1 MAIELGS
8 AYLSIGASTDGMAKD
23 IYKELGVVE
32 KDADKTGKKSGS
44 FLGSGLKKGL
54 KVGAVAL
61 GGLVAGVGALALT
74 GGISRALNIEDA
86 QAKLKGLGHDTKS
99 IDTIMGNALAS
110 VKGTAF
116 GLGDA
121 ATVAS
126 SAVAAGIKPGQD
138 LERTLTLVGDAAQI
152 AGVGM
157 GDMGAIFNKAAASNK
172 VQMDVINQLH
182 DAGVPALALL
192 ADQMGVTAEE
202 ASKMASA
209 GQIDFATF
217 QDAMESGM
225 GGAAQAAG
233 GTFRGAMA
241 NAKAALGRL
250 GETVAV
256 PVLDALRDAFNKAI
270 PVIDNVTSALKPFV
284 EELSQKI
291 SDALPVV
298 VDKLKAALDL
308 VVPVL
313 KDGWQFLVDWK
324 DVLIPLGLAVAA
336 FFLALDG
343 VKAVNN
349 MVTAVK
355 AAKTAMLAFNAALL
369 ANPIGLIVAAVAALV
384 AGLVYFFTQT
394 EVGKELWD
402 KIWNGIKATWDAVSG
417 AIMAG
422 FDAFMGYITPIFEAM
437 GAAWSVVWEGL
448 KAVVQSVTDWFSTHV
463 GPLFAAF
470 GELVSAVWDT
480 IKQRLELAWAGIQLI
495 WDLMLA
501 GWELMWGLIMV
512 VWDTVGP
519 PLMAIMETA
528 WNNAKILFE
537 TVWNNIKTVFETI
550 WNQIKLV
557 FETVWNIIKAVVETA
572 LGVIKGV
579 ITTVTGL
586 IKGDWG
592 KVWEGIKQIFGSVW
606 TGIKSVAST
615 AINYVKSTISNVLN
629 GIKGI
634 WENVWN
640 GITSFASTVWE
651 GIKDTFSAG
660 VGTMRDIFTR
670 MGDAISSPFKSAF
683 NGIARAWNNTVGK
696 LSFEV
701 PNWVP
706 AMGGKGWSAP
716 KIPMLAAGGTALAA
730 GWSLIGE
737 EGPEL
742 LHMPRGASVVPLG
755 HPMGAGAAPAV
766 AGGSGGSSR
775 ADLDYLADRIVGGLS
790 TLAEGA
796 GAALDMR
803 SNVARFATM

>member
-44 FLGSGLKKGL
+44 YLGSGLKKGL

-61 GGLVAGVGALALT
+61 GGLVVGVGALALT

-86 QAKLKGLGHDTKS
+86 QAKLTGLGHDTKS

-172 VQMDVINQLH
+172 VQMDVISQLH

-202 ASKMASA
+202 ASKMASK
-209 GQIDFATF
+209 GEIDFATF

-284 EELSQKI
+284 EELSKKI

-298 VDKLKAALDL
+298 VEKLKAGIDA

-313 KDGWQFLVDWK
+313 KAGWQFLVDWK

-343 VKAVNN
+343 IKMVNN

-355 AAKTAMLAFNAALL
+355 AARGAVIAFNAALL
-369 ANPIGLIVAAVAALV
+369 ANPIGLIIAAVAALV

-394 EVGKELWD
+394 EVGKKVWD
-402 KIWNGIKATWDAVSG
+402 SIWNGIKATWDTVST

-437 GAAWSVVWEGL
+437 GAAWAVVWDGM
-448 KAVVQSVTDWFSTHV
+448 KAVAQVVSDWFGTHV
-463 GPLFAAF
+463 GPVFAAF
-470 GELVSAVWDT
+470 GELIAAVWDV
-480 IKQRLELAWAGIQLI
+480 ISARLELAWAGIQLV
-495 WDLMLA
+495 
-501 GWELMWGLIMV
+501 WGLMQAGFELLWGYIMA
-512 VWDTVGP
+512 VWETVGP
-519 PLMAIMETA
+519 PLMAAMEMA
-528 WNNAKILFE
+528 WNNAKTVIE
-537 TVWNNIKTVFETI
+537 TVWNIVKT
-550 WNQIKLV
+550 V
-557 FETVWNIIKAVVETA
+557 FETVWNQIETIFSTVWNVIKTVVETA

-586 IKGDWG
+586 IKGDWS
-592 KVWEGIKQIFGSVW
+592 KVWEGIKQIGSSIW
-606 TGIKSVAST
+606 DGIKSIIST
-615 AINYVKSTISNVLN
+615 GINAVKSTISNVLN
-629 GIKGI
+629 AIKSTWDSI
-634 WENVWN
+634 WN
-640 GITSFASTVWE
+640 GIKDFASNTWD
-651 GIKDTFSAG
+651 GIKNTFSSG
-660 VGTMRDIFTR
+660 VSTMRGIFTR
-670 MGDAISSPFKSAF
+670 MGDAIKSPFKNAF
-683 NGIARAWNNTVGK
+683 NAIARFWNSTVGK

-716 KIPMLAAGGTALAA
+716 KIPMLATGGTALAA

-755 HPMGAGAAPAV
+755 HSLAGGAAPV
-766 AGGSGGSSR
+766 TGGG
-775 ADLDYLADRIVGGLS
+775 VGGPAVVINQVNHNPREVPVVEQTQRALQ
-790 TLAEGA
+790 AVGA
-796 GAALDMR
+796 MGVLGL
-803 SNVARFATM
+803 V